1 MARLLPPQGAMH
13 DQHKSRRA
21 TSRPLS
27 FFLSRQVATRTRG
40 AATLS
45 DRRLNSGVGHHSV
58 GQDVIAMTGLHRPMA
73 EQVGQQRHL
82 CRRMIDKARPGDGA
96 EQMGPDMSAKCIGSP
111 LLDLITYHMLARGC
125 APAVDPEASG
135 FSTVSASQQGFAM
148 NAEIEVDPGGH
159 CRR

>member
-1 MARLLPPQGAMH
+1 
-13 DQHKSRRA
+13 
-21 TSRPLS
+21 
-27 FFLSRQVATRTRG
+27 
-40 AATLS
+40 
-45 DRRLNSGVGHHSV
+45 
-58 GQDVIAMTGLHRPMA
+58 
-73 EQVGQQRHL
+73 
-82 CRRMIDKARPGDGA
+82 MIDKARPGDGA

-159 CRR
+159 CRRSEEHTSELQSLMRISYAVFCLKKKIKYK